1 MIMTRFCR
9 VVLLGLSAAL
19 VQAPAAAQNAQACK
33 TPQHRQ
39 FDFWVGT
46 WDVSLTGQDKLVARS
61 VVENLYGGCVIRENW
76 MPVSGTAG
84 GSLNTYDS
92 ADGRW
97 HQVWM
102 DAANARVTF
111 EGYFAE
117 GQMVLTGGW
126 CE

>member
-61 VVENLYGGCVIRENW
+61 VVENLLAWLRTSTAAASFARTGCR
-76 MPVSGTAG
+76 
-84 GSLNTYDS
+84 
-92 ADGRW
+92 
-97 HQVWM
+97 
-102 DAANARVTF
+102 
-111 EGYFAE
+111 
-117 GQMVLTGGW
+117 
-126 CE
+126 